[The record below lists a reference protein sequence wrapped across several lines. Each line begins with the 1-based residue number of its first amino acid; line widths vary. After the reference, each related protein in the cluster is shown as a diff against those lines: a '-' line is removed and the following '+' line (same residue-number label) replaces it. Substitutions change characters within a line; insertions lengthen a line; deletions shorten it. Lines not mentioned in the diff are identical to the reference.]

1 MTYYLQLRS
10 RFAPGVP
17 TLASLTAKIINGR
30 TYYYARDCQRV
41 NGKPKI
47 VRTIYL
53 GSANDLIAAATQQK
67 AQQAP
72 QPQAVD
78 IAAFGDVVALY
89 DLAQQIGLVELLD
102 RHLPKRDQGLSV
114 GHYLLLAAINRA
126 VQPTSK
132 SQFADWYRQT
142 TLPRLLPTTA
152 DQLSS
157 QAFWN
162 HFDFVE
168 ERHIEA
174 AERELSQRLVEQF
187 NLSLRTLT
195 YDGTNFFTFIDTCTP
210 AELPQ
215 RGHNKQKRNDLRQ
228 VSLGMLVSTDFH
240 VPLFH
245 KVYAGNVPDC
255 TIFKTITEELSKRYR
270 ELAHDCEHI
279 TLVFDKGNNSEEAFE
294 TLDKTNFHFIGSLV
308 PSHHADLLDVPANH
322 YQPLTDERLQD
333 VRAYRTTREVFGQE
347 RTIVVTHNDN
357 LLHGQLQGLT
367 TALEKARGKLR
378 DLQTKLRRRR
388 EGRTRGG
395 KAPTAA
401 SIRKQAQEALAGQ
414 HVKTVLRVEV
424 EDGAVPTLTFETD
437 QTALARLVDK
447 QLGKT
452 ILFTDNDDWTNEE
465 IVLGY
470 RSQHHIED
478 AFRQM
483 KHPHYLGW
491 QPMFHWTD
499 SKIRTHAFTCVL
511 ALTLSSLLQRTLH
524 QKGLDLSLPRMFD
537 LLGGIRETLVIYPKK
552 PGQRHPSTA
561 RALSTLSAEQEQLV
575 TALEL
580 RRYQ

>member
-1 MTYYLQLRS
+1 MQLRQLPQGS
-10 RFAPGVP
+10 IPVM
-17 TLASLTAKIINGR
+17 ASLTAKVFHGK
-30 TYYYARDCQRV
+30 TYYYARECQRI

-47 VRTIYL
+47 VRTVYL
-53 GSANDLIAAATQQK
+53 GSADDLIAAALQRK
-67 AQQAP
+67 HDQAP
-72 QPQAVD
+72 QPHSVD
-78 IAAFGDVVALY
+78 IAAFGDVAAVY

-114 GHYLLLAAINRA
+114 GQYLLLAALNRA
-126 VQPTSK
+126 VGPTSK
-132 SQFADWYRQT
+132 RQFADWYRAT
-142 TLPRLLPTTA
+142 ALPRLIPATPA
-152 DQLSS
+152 QLTS

-162 HFDFVE
+162 HFDVIE
-168 ERHIEA
+168 EQHIEA
-174 AERELSQRLVEQF
+174 AERELSQRLIAQF
-187 NLSLRTLT
+187 QLSLRTLT
-195 YDGTNFFTFIDTCTP
+195 YDGTNFFTFIDTRTP

-245 KVYAGNVPDC
+245 KIYAGNVPDS
-255 TIFKTITEELSKRYR
+255 TIFQTITEELRVRYR
-270 ELAHDCEHI
+270 ELARDCEHI
-279 TLVFDKGNNSEEAFE
+279 TLVFDKGNNSEEAFQ
-294 TLDKTNFHFIGSLV
+294 TLDQTDFHFIGSLV
-308 PSHHADLLDVPANH
+308 PSHHADLLDVPASR
-322 YQPLTDERLQD
+322 YQPLAGERLQD

-357 LLHGQLQGLT
+357 LLQGQLQGLT
-367 TALEKARGKLR
+367 TALEKARGKLS

-395 KAPTAA
+395 KAPTVA
-401 SIRKQAQEALAGQ
+401 SIRKQAQEALTGQ
-414 HVKTVLRVEV
+414 HVKTVLQVEV
-424 EDGAVPTLTFETD
+424 EDGAVPTLTFKTD
-437 QTALARLVDK
+437 QTALARLIDK

-452 ILFTDNDDWTNEE
+452 ILFTDNDDWTNAE

-499 SKIRTHAFTCVL
+499 SKIRAHAFTCVL

-552 PGQRHPSTA
+552 PGQHHPSTA

>member
-1 MTYYLQLRS
+1 MTYYLPLL
-10 RFAPGVP
+10 APGVP

-53 GSANDLIAAATQQK
+53 GSANDLIAAATQHQ

-72 QPQAVD
+72 QPQAVA

-114 GHYLLLAAINRA
+114 GRYLLLAAINRA

-142 TLPRLLPTTA
+142 TLPRLLPASA

-162 HFDFVE
+162 HFDLVE
-168 ERHIEA
+168 QHHIEA

-187 NLSLRTLT
+187 QLSLRTLT
-195 YDGTNFFTFIDTCTP
+195 YDGTNFFTFIDTRTP

-245 KVYAGNVPDC
+245 KVYAGNVPDS
-255 TIFKTITEELSKRYR
+255 TVFPTITEELRVRYR
-270 ELAHDCEHI
+270 ELARDCEHI
-279 TLVFDKGNNSEEAFE
+279 TLVFDKGNNSEEAFQ
-294 TLDKTNFHFIGSLV
+294 TLDQTDFHFIGSLV
-308 PSHHADLLDVPANH
+308 PSHHADLLDVLASR
-322 YQPLTDERLQD
+322 YQPLAGERLQD

-395 KAPTAA
+395 KAPTTA

-437 QTALARLVDK
+437 QMALARLVDK

-470 RSQHHIED
+470 RSQYHIED

-499 SKIRTHAFTCVL
+499 SKIRAHAFTCVL

-537 LLGGIRETLVIYPKK
+537 LLGGIRETLVIYPKR

-561 RALSTLSAEQEQLV
+561 RALSTLSAQQEQLV

>member
-1 MTYYLQLRS
+1 MR
-10 RFAPGVP
+10 GM
-17 TLASLTAKIINGR
+17 ASLTAKVIHGR
-30 TYYYARDCQRV
+30 TYYYARDCQRI

-47 VRTIYL
+47 VRTVYL
-53 GSANDLIAAATQQK
+53 GSADDLIAAVLQQPH
-67 AQQAP
+67 AQV
-72 QPQAVD
+72 PQAHAVA

-89 DLAQQIGLVELLD
+89 DLAQQIGLAELLD

-114 GHYLLLAAINRA
+114 GQYLLLAAINRA

-132 SQFADWYRQT
+132 LQFADWYRQT
-142 TLPRLLPTTA
+142 TLPRLRPATSI
-152 DQLSS
+152 QLSS

-162 HFDFVE
+162 HFDFVAE
-168 ERHIEA
+168 QHIEA
-174 AERELSQRLVEQF
+174 IERELSQRLIQLF
-187 NLSLRTLT
+187 QLSLRTLT
-195 YDGTNFFTFIDTCTP
+195 YDGTNFFTFIDTRTP

-228 VSLGMLVSTDFH
+228 VNLGMLVSTDFH

-245 KVYAGNVPDC
+245 KVYAGNVPDG
-255 TIFKTITEELSKRYR
+255 TIFQTVTEELRVRYR
-270 ELAHDCEHI
+270 ELARDCEHI
-279 TLVFDKGNNSEEAFE
+279 TLVFDKGNNSEEAFA
-294 TLDKTNFHFIGSLV
+294 TLDTSDFHFIGSLV
-308 PSHHADLLDVPANH
+308 PSHHADLLDVPASR
-322 YQPLTDERLQD
+322 YQPLRGERLQE
-333 VRAYRTTREVFGQE
+333 VRAYRTRREVFGQE
-347 RTIVVTHNDN
+347 RTIVVTQNDN

-367 TALEKARGKLR
+367 AALDKARDKLR

-395 KAPTAA
+395 KTPTAA
-401 SIRKQAQEALAGQ
+401 SIRKQAQEALSGQ
-414 HVKTVLRVEV
+414 HVKTVLRFEV
-424 EDGAVPTLTFETD
+424 EEGDVPTLTFTTD
-437 QTALARLVDK
+437 QTALSRLIDK

-452 ILFTDNDDWTNEE
+452 ILFTDNDDWTEEE

-499 SKIRTHAFTCVL
+499 SKIRAHAFTCVL

-524 QKGLDLSLPRMFD
+524 QKGLELSLPRMFE
-537 LLGGIRETLVIYPKK
+537 LLGGIREALVIYPKK
-552 PGQRHPSTA
+552 QGQHHPSTA
-561 RALSTLSAEQEQLV
+561 RTLSTLNAEQQHLV
-575 TALEL
+575 TALDL
-580 RRYQ
+580 RRYL

>member
-1 MTYYLQLRS
+1 
-10 RFAPGVP
+10 
-17 TLASLTAKIINGR
+17 LASLTAKIINGR

-47 VRTIYL
+47 VRTTYL
-53 GSANDLIAAATQQK
+53 GSANDLIAAATQHQ
-67 AQQAP
+67 AQHAP

-102 RHLPKRDQGLSV
+102 RHLRKRDQGLSV

-126 VQPTSK
+126 VAPTSK
-132 SQFADWYRQT
+132 SQLADWYRQT
-142 TLPRLLPTTA
+142 TLPRLLPASA

-168 ERHIEA
+168 PHHIEA

-187 NLSLRTLT
+187 QLSLRTLT
-195 YDGTNFFTFIDTCTP
+195 YDGTNFFTFIDTRTP

-245 KVYAGNVPDC
+245 KVYAGNVPDS
-255 TIFKTITEELSKRYR
+255 TAFQTITEELRVRYR
-270 ELAHDCEHI
+270 ELARDCEHI
-279 TLVFDKGNNSEEAFE
+279 TLVFDKGNNSEEAFQ
-294 TLDKTNFHFIGSLV
+294 TLDQTDFHFIGSLV
-308 PSHHADLLDVPANH
+308 PSHHADLLDVPASR
-322 YQPLTDERLQD
+322 YQPLTGERLPD

-347 RTIVVTHNDN
+347 RTVVVTHNDN

-378 DLQTKLRRRR
+378 DLQTRLRRRR

-401 SIRKQAQEALAGQ
+401 SIRKQAGNTSRRCCGWRS
-414 HVKTVLRVEV
+414 KT
-424 EDGAVPTLTFETD
+424 AP
-437 QTALARLVDK
+437 
-447 QLGKT
+447 
-452 ILFTDNDDWTNEE
+452 
-465 IVLGY
+465 
-470 RSQHHIED
+470 
-478 AFRQM
+478 
-483 KHPHYLGW
+483 
-491 QPMFHWTD
+491 
-499 SKIRTHAFTCVL
+499 C
-511 ALTLSSLLQRTLH
+511 
-524 QKGLDLSLPRMFD
+524 PR
-537 LLGGIRETLVIYPKK
+537 
-552 PGQRHPSTA
+552 
-561 RALSTLSAEQEQLV
+561 
-575 TALEL
+575 
-580 RRYQ
+580 

>member
-1 MTYYLQLRS
+1 M
-10 RFAPGVP
+10 
-17 TLASLTAKIINGR
+17 ASLTAKVIRGR
-30 TYYYARDCQRV
+30 TYYYARECQRI
-41 NGKPKI
+41 NGKPTI
-47 VRTIYL
+47 VRTVYL
-53 GSANDLIAAATQQK
+53 GAADDLIAAVLQQQH
-67 AQQAP
+67 AQVP
-72 QPQAVD
+72 RPHAVT
-78 IAAFGDVVALY
+78 IASFGDVVALY
-89 DLAQQIGLVELLD
+89 DLAQDIGLVDLLD

-114 GHYLLLAAINRA
+114 GQYLLLAALNRA
-126 VQPTSK
+126 AQPTSK
-132 SQFADWYRQT
+132 LQFADWYRQT
-142 TLPRLLPTTA
+142 TLPRLLPATA
-152 DQLSS
+152 NQLSS

-162 HFDFVE
+162 HFDFVAE
-168 ERHIEA
+168 QDIEA
-174 AERELSQRLVEQF
+174 IERELSQRLIERFQ
-187 NLSLRTLT
+187 LSLRTLT
-195 YDGTNFFTFIDTCTP
+195 YDGTNFFTFIDTRTP
-210 AELPQ
+210 AKLPQ

-255 TIFKTITEELSKRYR
+255 TIFQTVTEELRVRYR
-270 ELAHDCEHI
+270 ELARNCEHI
-279 TLVFDKGNNSEEAFE
+279 TLIFDKGNNSEEAFA
-294 TLDKTNFHFIGSLV
+294 TLDTSDFHFIGSLV
-308 PSHHADLLDVPANH
+308 PCHHADLLDVPASR
-322 YQPLTDERLQD
+322 YQPLRGERLQE
-333 VRAYRTTREVFGQE
+333 VRAFRTQREVFGQE

-367 TALEKARGKLR
+367 AALDKARDKLR

-401 SIRKQAQEALAGQ
+401 SIRKQAQEALSGQ
-414 HVKTVLRVEV
+414 HVKTVLHFEV
-424 EDGAVPTLTFETD
+424 EEGDVPTLTFTTD
-437 QTALARLVDK
+437 QTALSRLIDK

-452 ILFTDNDDWTNEE
+452 ILFTDNDDWSNEE

-499 SKIRTHAFTCVL
+499 SKIRVHAFTCVL
-511 ALTLSSLLQRTLH
+511 ALTLSSLLQRALY
-524 QKGLDLSLPRMFD
+524 QKGIDLSLPRMFE

-552 PGQRHPSTA
+552 QGQHHPSTA
-561 RALSTLSAEQEQLV
+561 RTLSTLTAEQEQLV
-575 TALEL
+575 TALDL
-580 RRYQ
+580 RRYL

>member
-1 MTYYLQLRS
+1 
-10 RFAPGVP
+10 
-17 TLASLTAKIINGR
+17 
-30 TYYYARDCQRV
+30 
-41 NGKPKI
+41 
-47 VRTIYL
+47 
-53 GSANDLIAAATQQK
+53 
-67 AQQAP
+67 
-72 QPQAVD
+72 
-78 IAAFGDVVALY
+78 
-89 DLAQQIGLVELLD
+89 LVEE
-102 RHLPKRDQGLSV
+102 H
-114 GHYLLLAAINRA
+114 
-126 VQPTSK
+126 
-132 SQFADWYRQT
+132 
-142 TLPRLLPTTA
+142 
-152 DQLSS
+152 
-157 QAFWN
+157 
-162 HFDFVE
+162 
-168 ERHIEA
+168 HIAA
-174 AERELSQRLVEQF
+174 AERELSQRLLEQF
-187 NLSLRTLT
+187 PLSLRTLT
-195 YDGTNFFTFIDTCTP
+195 YDGTNFFTFIDTRTP

-245 KVYAGNVPDC
+245 KVYAGNVPDSPL
-255 TIFKTITEELSKRYR
+255 FQTITEELRVRYR
-270 ELAHDCEHI
+270 ELARDCEQI

-294 TLDKTNFHFIGSLV
+294 TLDQTDFHFMGSLV
-308 PSHHADLLDVPANH
+308 PSHHADLLDVPASR
-322 YQPLTDERLQD
+322 YQPLTGERLQD

-357 LLHGQLQGLT
+357 LLQGQLQGLT
-367 TALEKARGKLR
+367 MALEKARGKLR
-378 DLQTKLRRRR
+378 DLQTQLRRRR
-388 EGRTRGG
+388 AGRTRGG

-414 HVKTVLRVEV
+414 QVKTVLRVEV

-452 ILFTDNDDWTNEE
+452 ILFTDNDAWTNEE

-470 RSQHHIED
+470 RAQSHIED

-499 SKIRTHAFTCVL
+499 SKIRAHAFTCVL

-524 QKGLDLSLPRMFD
+524 QKGLELSLPRMFD
-537 LLGGIRETLVIYPKK
+537 VLGGIRETLVIYPKK

-561 RALSTLSAEQEQLV
+561 RALSTLSAEPEQLV
-575 TALEL
+575 TALDL